1 MIKEILYKNMLKG
14 IGYTTGSLLTL
25 GFAYIITLGIE
36 YRFFKTSNKILKEQ
50 PEEQPEQPE
59 EQPEEP
65 EEQFSDCINNE
76 TATLDFLTLE
86 PEKVKEVSY
95 KKLFSF

>member
-50 PEEQPEQPE
+50 EEIKPVEEQK
-59 EQPEEP
+59 EP
-65 EEQFSDCINNE
+65 EPEHFSDCINNE
-76 TATLDFLTLE
+76 TSDFLTLE
-86 PEKVKEVSY
+86 PEKVNVSY
-95 KKLFSF
+95 KKLFDYIL